1 MAEFMRVNGM
11 MIIEVEKDLKDF
23 LMETV
28 IKENTKIIEQRER
41 VFIHGKTEKFMMVS
55 SSKE

>member
-41 VFIHGKTEKFMMVS
+41 VFIHGKMEKFMMVS